1 MDDEGVDD
9 VLGAAFWHFKK
20 QLVEALSIHLVVK
33 GEGDVVV
40 IDGVPVA
47 ADAIPEVGVGC
58 PVVDGGL
65 AVLVGNARVDVPAFF
80 LNEDVFTLV

>member
-9 VLGAAFWHFKK
+9 VFGTAFWHFKK
-20 QLVEALSIHLVVK
+20 QLIEALSIHLVLKRDGV
-33 GEGDVVV
+33 VVV

-47 ADAIPEVGVGC
+47 ANAIPEIDVGR

-65 AVLVGNARVDVPAFF
+65 AVLVGNAGVDVPAFF
-80 LNEDVFTLV
+80 LN